1 MTEPVVPVEAA
12 VVAEPQ
18 RLRFRSVRPVLAALL
33 GFEVSGI
40 APELLAIIEVPE
52 EGLAEFEVAS
62 LLVAI
67 PVNRDAISLAFNNA
81 SSAEISDILYDLGIV
96 GKISVQVMA
105 QNKLRNTCLKN

>member
-1 MTEPVVPVEAA
+1 M
-12 VVAEPQ
+12 
-18 RLRFRSVRPVLAALL
+18 RFRSVRPVLAALL

-52 EGLAEFEVAS
+52 EGMAEFEVAS

-67 PVNRDAISLAFNNA
+67 PVNRDAISLAFNKA

-96 GKISVQVMA
+96 GEISVQVMA
-105 QNKLRNTCLKN
+105 QNKLRKTCLKN